1 MLCLAG
7 RAMAELAIKGLFSAQ
22 LVLDFAAVAACLVTG
37 LEVLVLLVNSVWWTL
52 LPLRDTLGALA
63 S

>member
-1 MLCLAG
+1 
-7 RAMAELAIKGLFSAQ
+7 MAELAIKGLFSAQ